1 MNTKVTTTEPSALD
15 NVKLVMAFAILAGVV
30 VGFHYYQEAPQV
42 ARVGGVIAG
51 VLAAFGLAFFTA
63 RGRQVAGF
71 VHEAQI
77 EARKV
82 VWPTQAETRTT
93 TFIVMGVVVVFGV
106 LLWLLDMG
114 LGWLIR
120 LVIGQGA

>member
-1 MNTKVTTTEPSALD
+1 MNTKVTTEPSSLD
-15 NVKLVMAFAILAGVV
+15 TFKLVVAVAILGGVV
-30 VGFHYYQEAPQV
+30 VAYQYYADVPKL

-51 VLAAFGLAFFTA
+51 VLAAFLLALFTA

-71 VHEAQI
+71 VHEAQL

-93 TFIVMGVVVVFGV
+93 TLLVMAVVIVFAV
-106 LLWLLDMG
+106 LLWLLDLALGG
-114 LGWLIR
+114 LIQ

>member
-1 MNTKVTTTEPSALD
+1 MNTKVTTTEPSPLD
-15 NVKLVMAFAILAGVV
+15 TVKLVMALAILGGVV
-30 VGFHYYQEAPQV
+30 VAFHYYAEAPQL

-51 VLAAFGLAFFTA
+51 VLVAFALAFFTA

-71 VHEAQI
+71 VHEAQL

-93 TFIVMGVVVVFGV
+93 TLLVMGVVIVFAI
-106 LLWLLDMG
+106 LLWLLDLALGG
-114 LGWLIR
+114 LIQ